1 MKRKV
6 ERLLEYLEFKGISE
20 NKATIDCK
28 LSQGLIYQAKSR
40 PSDLGNKA
48 VEKILSTYT
57 DLSRV
62 WLLTGEGP
70 MLKSDQPENPM
81 EDQPASGSSLIDYLQ
96 RKVAELEG
104 KIDKL
109 NEEKADL
116 LQENAVLKYENKL
129 LTPKKVRNAEDA
141 ESSLSVIAAQ

>member
-1 MKRKV
+1 MV
-6 ERLLEYLEFKGISE
+6 LERIRQFIEFKGIAISAFE
-20 NKATIDCK
+20 KSIGMSNAS
-28 LSQGLIYQAKSR
+28 LAKSIK
-40 PSDLGNKA
+40 SGGTIGADKLGN
-48 VEKILSTYT
+48 ILTVYPE
-57 DLSRV
+57 LNPV
-62 WLLTGEGP
+62 WVTTGKGE
-70 MLKSDQPENPM
+70 MLIADQPENPM
-81 EDQPASGSSLIDYLQ
+81 EDQPAPGSSLIDYLQ

-141 ESSLSVIAAQ
+141 ESSLSVSAAQ